1 MSSCFLSRSSIGQYT
16 LVNMLFILIPSP
28 GDVMKFLLGNLVCSE
43 NDHLPECPTHGSR

>member
-16 LVNMLFILIPSP
+16 LVNILFILIPSP

-43 NDHLPECPTHGSR
+43 NDHLPECSTHGSR